1 MELANQEPWWSEMLK
16 RHGIPALF
24 ATILLLAILGLIPS
38 DIRTTR
44 QLTEQ
49 HIDACAQAPRREFGK
64 RVERMDV
71 YELIKRHEGLRLKPY
86 RDTEGHLTIGYGR
99 ALNIVG
105 ISSGE
110 AEAMLHHDVAD
121 VVGKLGRFPWFK
133 PLGEVRGAVLIDM
146 TFNLGWLKLLGFAHF
161 LDAIER
167 GDFEVAAAEMLNS
180 EWARQVGAR
189 AVELSTMMKTGQWA
203 Q

>member
-1 MELANQEPWWSEMLK
+1 
-16 RHGIPALF
+16 
-24 ATILLLAILGLIPS
+24 
-38 DIRTTR
+38 
-44 QLTEQ
+44 
-49 HIDACAQAPRREFGK
+49 
-64 RVERMDV
+64 MDV

-86 RDTEGHLTIGYGR
+86 EDTEGHVTIGYGR

-105 ISSGE
+105 ISTGE

-167 GDFEVAAAEMLNS
+167 GDFEKAAAEMLNS
-180 EWARQVGAR
+180 QWARQVGAR